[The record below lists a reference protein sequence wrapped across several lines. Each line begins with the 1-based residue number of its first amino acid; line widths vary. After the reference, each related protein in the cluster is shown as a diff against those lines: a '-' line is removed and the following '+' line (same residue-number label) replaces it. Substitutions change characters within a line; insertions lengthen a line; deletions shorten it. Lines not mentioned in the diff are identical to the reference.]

1 MAQSVSIIVS
11 KDVKLTSQ
19 LYKAI
24 KQAIKNQISM
34 LQGVT
39 IIYG

>member
-1 MAQSVSIIVS
+1 MTQSVSIIVS

-24 KQAIKNQISM
+24 KQDIKNQISM